1 MANSREPLIDRDPW
15 AARTVPYQW
24 LSLESTRLAL
34 QSTPVLSL
42 ARNLACQEE
51 LCTTPTLSGTRK
63 WTNQHPSSTTHEFR
77 PAHTLWQKE
86 ARLSPSSSLSRRP
99 DGRHQP
105 RIRTLPSPLRKR
117 LGPSKSNFSLI
128 WSFFEVHTCPYRIYN
143 APKLLK
149 KQFIFLLNH
158 FLGLNLRNSQLP
170 DCSLWFK
177 I

>member
-15 AARTVPYQW
+15 AAGTVHYPW
-24 LSLESTRLAL
+24 LRLESTRLAL